1 MIQNELVY
9 NSNIISYVTYGTG
22 KTAVVCLHG
31 YAQNAT
37 RWSILESYLKDKYT
51 LYAFDLPYHGKTQWS
66 NVETFTV
73 SAFVDII
80 KQVLPANT
88 KTFYLLAYSM
98 GGRIAL
104 GLLQAIPQMIEKIIL
119 LAPDGFHGNPWYR
132 FATHTRIGR
141 RLFNQFKKN
150 PKLIITVGKQLR
162 KRGILSDQLYNLAF
176 YFINDE
182 SARFT
187 LYDRW
192 ISTRHFDPSLKK
204 IKDIILRQ
212 RLPVDMVFAKH
223 DKIILA
229 SRGSTFAKGLE
240 KYVHIHVIDT
250 GHSFLYAPQAAYIAS
265 FFNEAK

>member
-9 NSNIISYVTYGTG
+9 KGNTISYLTYGTG
-22 KTAVVCLHG
+22 ATPVVCLHG
-31 YAQNAT
+31 YAQNAA
-37 RWSILESYLKDKYT
+37 RWSILEPYLKDRFT
-51 LYAFDLPYHGKTQWS
+51 LYAFDLPYHGRTQWN

-73 SAFVDII
+73 AAFIDII
-80 KQVLPANT
+80 KQVLPASA
-88 KTFYLLAYSM
+88 KTFVLLAYSM

-104 GLLQAIPQMIEKIIL
+104 GLLEAIPQMIEKMVL

-132 FATHTRIGR
+132 FATHTRAGR
-141 RLFNQFKKN
+141 KVFNQFKKN

-176 YFINDE
+176 YYINDE
-182 SARFT
+182 AARFT

-192 ISTRHFDPSLKK
+192 ISTRHFDPNLKK
-204 IKDIILRQ
+204 LRAIILQ
-212 RLPVDMVFAKH
+212 QHIPIDMVFAKH

-229 SRGSTFAKGLE
+229 SRGIVFAKGLE
-240 KYVHIHVIDT
+240 SYVRVHVIDN

-265 FFNEAK
+265 FFNEVK